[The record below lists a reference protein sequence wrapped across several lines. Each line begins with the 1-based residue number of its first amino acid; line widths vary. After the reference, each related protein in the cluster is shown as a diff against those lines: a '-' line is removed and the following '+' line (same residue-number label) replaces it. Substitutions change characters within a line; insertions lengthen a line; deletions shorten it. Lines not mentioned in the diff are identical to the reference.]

1 MLDGDSHV
9 GAYSKGTA
17 PILAHQVRTHDMKAK
32 GNADPKPRPLSSA
45 ILGPSWPR
53 GRDFYFYSTS
63 LLLYP
68 PQVSPDSGGWSFRY
82 CNQSPRTYQR
92 KTPWLLSFGVRVF
105 LQLRTVW
112 LLITNNLTFLL
123 RSRFQQG
130 LFHPVCR
137 FSVALLAVA
146 LLYARN
152 GEP

>member
-1 MLDGDSHV
+1 MLIRNPGRYRALSLVQV
-9 GAYSKGTA
+9 GPVVDTSTS
-17 PILAHQVRTHDMKAK
+17 T
-32 GNADPKPRPLSSA
+32 
-45 ILGPSWPR
+45 
-53 GRDFYFYSTS
+53 STS

-92 KTPWLLSFGVRVF
+92 KTPWLFFFGVRVF

-112 LLITNNLTFLL
+112 LLITNNFTFLL

-130 LFHPVCR
+130 LFRPVCR
-137 FSVALLAVA
+137 FSVALLVVA

-152 GEP
+152 GEPWNTVCCASN